1 MGGGWG
7 QQLSQQDMQ
16 QQQQQQQQRQ
26 QNMAAEQPSLS
37 DAQALPNIQAHARV
51 HPQPNVPES
60 VRAMLVRFLPI
71 ALTHGIREIVSPV
84 VERSATIACVTS
96 RELVRKDFAC
106 DPDTSRLRKA
116 AHAMVSSLAGSLA
129 LATSREPLK
138 ASASNQLRLL
148 VQRAGASN
156 ACEAQALENAIQNAV
171 QDNLELGCSLIEKAA
186 TEKAMRDVDEGCETM
201 SDNPKTT
208 CDQKSFNA
216 RCLETLVNASDGTEY
231 ASGTFVWTLL
241 DYYGE

>member
-1 MGGGWG
+1 MLAEIYLDRDLKLNLKFETERLFKHFNLSVKDVKPSNLLQNRQRVRIDNPDFVADKVPAGLSGLGPGGMLQTATSDGQLPSLQGQQRGGMGGGWG

-60 VRAMLVRFLPI
+60 VRAMLARFLPI

-116 AHAMVSSLAGSLA
+116 AHAMVSSLAGSLY
-129 LATSREPLK
+129 
-138 ASASNQLRLL
+138 Q
-148 VQRAGASN
+148 
-156 ACEAQALENAIQNAV
+156 I
-171 QDNLELGCSLIEKAA
+171 
-186 TEKAMRDVDEGCETM
+186 
-201 SDNPKTT
+201 
-208 CDQKSFNA
+208 
-216 RCLETLVNASDGTEY
+216 
-231 ASGTFVWTLL
+231 
-241 DYYGE
+241 